1 MRRYFLGEEGKEGCL
16 RQREQQVPRPGDR
29 REPDMLEEMKWT
41 LHLTFISLLAH
52 KRNQRWTQTMD
63 PTTI

>member
-1 MRRYFLGEEGKEGCL
+1 
-16 RQREQQVPRPGDR
+16 
-29 REPDMLEEMKWT
+29 MLEEMKWT